1 MISLEEFRTGA
12 YSLPAADLDEGF
24 YLCFSCVYLSYKEFS
39 VGDGLYYY
47 FCSYYWPE
55 RTGYPQPPCLAGPV

>member
-1 MISLEEFRTGA
+1 MIGLEEFRTGLV
-12 YSLPAADLDEGF
+12 SLPAPDLDEGLS
-24 YLCFSCVYLSYKEFS
+24 LCFSCEYLSYKEFS

-55 RTGYPQPPCLAGPV
+55 RIGRTPPPCLAGSG